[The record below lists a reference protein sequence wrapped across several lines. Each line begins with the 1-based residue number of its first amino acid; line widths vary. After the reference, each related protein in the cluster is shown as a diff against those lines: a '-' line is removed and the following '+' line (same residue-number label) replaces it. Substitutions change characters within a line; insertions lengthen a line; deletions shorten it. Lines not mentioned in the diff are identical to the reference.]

1 MAADANWTTIC
12 PHCGAASEDDA
23 ICRACG
29 KLLDE
34 SQPIRP
40 FSARR
45 VIDKVV
51 ASWSSHPTH
60 LSAGILFLLLK
71 KSLKFVRLGACIRA
85 ISIIGISKL
94 FFHDRTVHF
103 FLWISITG
111 PG

>member
-40 FSARR
+40 FSLN
-45 VIDKVV
+45 KFL
-51 ASWSSHPTH
+51 SSCVRTSQFSAQVRNWQPANEDESLDNLRYHP
-60 LSAGILFLLLK
+60 SYAFN
-71 KSLKFVRLGACIRA
+71 
-85 ISIIGISKL
+85 
-94 FFHDRTVHF
+94 
-103 FLWISITG
+103 
-111 PG
+111 PGNIHHKDDE